1 MRVCILG
8 AGLSSL
14 ALAKALVNQNI
25 FVDLF
30 TQKKNRTD
38 KKITNTWYFTK

>member
-14 ALAKALVNQNI
+14 TLAQALVNENI

-30 TQKKNRTD
+30 TQKKKNSSP
-38 KKITNTWYFTK
+38 KIKNTWYF